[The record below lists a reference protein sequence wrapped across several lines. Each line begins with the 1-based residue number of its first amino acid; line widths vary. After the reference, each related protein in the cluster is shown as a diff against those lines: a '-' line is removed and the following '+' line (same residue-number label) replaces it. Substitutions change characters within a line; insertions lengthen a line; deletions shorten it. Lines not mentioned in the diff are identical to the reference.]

1 MTRWSLVAILALTVS
16 ALTLAERPQAPPQVP
31 GLPSGARPG
40 APPGAQTPG
49 MPPPRDPRGAPQTGT
64 AKLGGRVLSQAGEPL
79 RRAQV
84 TIFATEG
91 QVRRMTTTD
100 AEGRYEFVELPA
112 GRFSITASKA
122 GYVSLQFGQRRPF
135 EPGTPVVV
143 ADGQALPAINFA
155 LPRGSVIAG
164 RVSDEFGEPIAQAQV
179 QAQRFQYS
187 PDGQRRLATV
197 QLMTSDDR
205 GEFRLYGLMPGEYV
219 VNAGVRNVMAIT
231 TTPNANDSSEGF
243 APTFYPGTINANEA
257 QPITLGIGEEKA
269 IQFSL
274 AASRMARVSGTVMTS
289 TGGPAV
295 GAQVML
301 LPRTMSVPSLSTLG
315 MVAPDGS
322 FSGNAIPPGEYS
334 IQVRMMPRG
343 NAPAEFAN
351 VPLDVGSADITGIR
365 IVTGRGA
372 TITGRVVFDGTSRRA
387 GDVTPPRVIAQ
398 PANPTG
404 GPTIVLATDAQ
415 NGTLDDSGHFVLGG
429 VSGLQYLSVAGTTG
443 WVLKS
448 VTLAG
453 DDVTDQPIDFS
464 GRDAVSDVVITM
476 TDKLT
481 DISGVVTDARGQPV
495 ADYVVVIL
503 PSEQKESA
511 LASRYIRV
519 VRPNNDG
526 QFQIRGARPGRYVAA
541 AVESLEQGRQFA
553 PEFQQRLRQG
563 AKEFSVREGEAVK
576 VDLRLT
582 PEL

>member
-1 MTRWSLVAILALTVS
+1 VS
-16 ALTLAERPQAPPQVP
+16 
-31 GLPSGARPG
+31 
-40 APPGAQTPG
+40 
-49 MPPPRDPRGAPQTGT
+49 
-64 AKLGGRVLSQAGEPL
+64 GRVLSQAGEPL

-143 ADGQALPAINFA
+143 ADGQVLPPMDFS

-179 QAQRFQYS
+179 QAQRFQYG
-187 PDGQRRLATV
+187 PDGQRRLGTV
-197 QLMTSDDR
+197 QLATSDDR

-219 VNAGVRNVMAIT
+219 VNAAVRNAMAIT
-231 TTPNANDSSEGF
+231 TTPNANDANEGF

-301 LPRTMSVPSLSTLG
+301 LPRTMSVTSLSTLG

-322 FSGNAIPPGEYS
+322 FSGNAVPPGEYTL
-334 IQVRMMPRG
+334 QVRMMPRG
-343 NAPAEFAN
+343 SGQAEFAT
-351 VPLDVGSADITGIR
+351 VPLDVGAADVTGIR

-372 TITGRVVFDGTSRRA
+372 TITGRVVFEGTSSKA
-387 GDVTPPRVIAQ
+387 NAITPPRVFTQ

-404 GPTIVLATDAQ
+404 GPTIVFTSDAQ
-415 NGTLDDSGHFVLGG
+415 NGTLDDSGNFVLGG
-429 VSGLQYLSVAGTTG
+429 VSGLQFLTVSGPSGWVMKSVA
-443 WVLKS
+443 
-448 VTLAG
+448 LAG

-481 DISGVVTDARGQPV
+481 DISGVVTDGRGQPV
-495 ADYVVVIL
+495 SDYVVVIL
-503 PSEQKESA
+503 PAEQKDPT
-511 LASRYIRV
+511 LAARYIRV

-563 AKEFSVREGEAVK
+563 AKEFSVRDGEAVR

-582 PEL
+582 PDL